1 MTRSQAIDMEG
12 KRFERLLVVCR
23 AGTDQYGNATW
34 VCRCV
39 CRTETIVTGANLRN
53 GSTRSCGCLNRDLT
67 IERNKCFVRHGHARR
82 SKKTRE
88 YTALQN
94 ALYGKR
100 ATVCKRWRD
109 SFPAFLADMGRKPS
123 PAHRLKRLDNSKG
136 YTPANCVWLKKRGRT
151 SAAHSAKISPA
162 KGGSTRPD
170 APGTRPPPLSELR

>member
-23 AGTDQYGNATW
+23 AGTDRYGNATW

-39 CRTETIVTGANLRN
+39 CSTETIVTGANLRN

-67 IERNKCFVRHGHARR
+67 IERNKGFVRHGHARR

-88 YTALQN
+88 YTSLQN

-136 YTPANCVWLKKRGRT
+136 YTQANCVWLKTRGRR

-162 KGGSTRPD
+162 KSGSTRPD